1 MKPISTMCLD
11 VNRHRRKVSS
21 ARESGVAIMAAI
33 FLLVTL
39 SALGA
44 FMLNFTNVQ
53 QSSSALDIEGTR
65 AYWAAKSGLDWGM
78 YQVYQNAAN
87 TCACANGCTGGGAG
101 SNTSSITVGNFTAT
115 VACTCTSVCEEGA
128 SRSIYKYSVNACNQ
142 PTGGTCPNGSPTSGN
157 YVNRQVFGTVVN

>member
-1 MKPISTMCLD
+1 MKTGP
-11 VNRHRRKVSS
+11 
-21 ARESGVAIMAAI
+21 ARQAGVAIMAAI

-78 YQVYQNAAN
+78 YQAYRNAAN
-87 TCACANGCTGGGAG
+87 ACACANGCSGGGGTA
-101 SNTSSITVGNFTAT
+101 NTSSVTVGNFTAT
-115 VACTCTSVCEEGA
+115 VACTCTPVCEEGV
-128 SRSIYKYSVNACNQ
+128 SKRIYNYSVNACNQ
-142 PTGGTCPNGSPTSGN
+142 PTGGACPNGNPTSAN
-157 YVNRQVFGTVVN
+157 YVNRQVFGSVVN